1 MSSVITKVKVALGLM
16 KFEDAV
22 LVDGTKVSAEVFEPG
37 QLLSVV
43 AEDGSVSAAPE
54 GRHETADAFITTDAN
69 GIIVSVE
76 PKPAVEEVAAQE
88 EVAMEEE
95 IEVEVPEAIAEAPVA
110 EEVIQSVVDALTPAL
125 EAIAA
130 EVEMLKKKMEE
141 MVPSVDE
148 VKEEMNKFKK
158 APGAS
163 KIATGPSS
171 LHNFAKENVEDLGS
185 KLTRLKAMTAGMNVK
200 F

>member
-22 LVDGTKVSAEVFEPG
+22 LIDGTKVSAEVFEPG

-43 AEDGSVSAAPE
+43 AEDGSVSSAPE

-76 PKPAVEEVAAQE
+76 PKPAVETPVAASE

-95 IEVEVPEAIAEAPVA
+95 IEVEVPESVNPAAAEAA
-110 EEVIQSVVDALTPAL
+110 IQAVIDAITPAL
-125 EAIAA
+125 EEMAA
-130 EVEMLKKKMEE
+130 EIDMLKKKMEE
-141 MVPSVDE
+141 MVPGVEE

-163 KIATGPSS
+163 KISTSPS
-171 LHNFAKENVEDLGS
+171 LHSFAKENTETFGE
-185 KLTRLKAMTAGMNVK
+185 KINRLKALTAGMNVK